1 VKDPRKK
8 IVSVCVWDVKT
19 HKLLKKL
26 DGFHT
31 IAVVLL
37 DFSPSGKHLF
47 SVGNDDKNTFA
58 VYDWK
63 AGSVIYSGP
72 VSGGK
77 VNGIAWKN

>member
-1 VKDPRKK
+1 MS
-8 IVSVCVWDVKT
+8 ICVWDVNT
-19 HKLLKKL
+19 HKLLNKL
-26 DGFHT
+26 NGFHT

-37 DFSPSGKHLF
+37 DFSPSGKYLF

-63 AGSVIYSGP
+63 AGTIVYSGP

-77 VNGIAWKN
+77 VNGITWKN